1 MQGKRNLSLIN
12 ISAYKHSTSIQIR
25 FVDIDKMGHV
35 NNATILSYFEI
46 ARTNFFDDVIGQQD
60 NWFERGLII
69 AHTDIDYLQPVYL
82 RDDVKVLVR
91 IAKTGTKSFDVEH
104 VLIKMVD
111 VKQVICAI
119 ANSILVCMDYTK
131 KQTIEIPAD
140 WKEKMNTFYKS
151 L

>member
-1 MQGKRNLSLIN
+1 MKRDFSLIN
-12 ISAYKHSTSIQIR
+12 TDKYKHITPIQIR

-69 AHTDIDYLQPVYL
+69 ARTEIDYLQPVYL

-104 VLIKMVD
+104 IL
-111 VKQVICAI
+111 VKVVNNEKIICAV
-119 ANSILVCMDYTK
+119 ANSVLVCMDYTK

-140 WKEKMNTFYKS
+140 WKEKMLAFSNN
-151 L
+151 

>member
-1 MQGKRNLSLIN
+1 MTKRDFSQIN
-12 ISAYKHSTSIQIR
+12 IANYKHSTPIQIR

-46 ARTNFFDDVIGQQD
+46 ARINFFDDVICQQD

-91 IAKTGTKSFDVEH
+91 IAKIGIKSFDVEH
-104 VLIKMVD
+104 IL
-111 VKQVICAI
+111 VKTVNGQQTICAI
-119 ANSILVCMDYTK
+119 ANSILVCMNYTNK
-131 KQTIEIPAD
+131 ETIEVPTE
-140 WKEKMNTFYKS
+140 WKEKISAFK
-151 L
+151 

>member
-1 MQGKRNLSLIN
+1 MAKRDFSKIR
-12 ISAYKHSTSIQIR
+12 IEDFKHSTTIQIR

-82 RDDVKVLVR
+82 RDEVKALVR

-104 VLIKMVD
+104 LLIKIVD
-111 VKQVICAI
+111 RNPIICAI

-131 KQTIEIPAD
+131 KQTIEIPKE
-140 WKEKMNTFYKS
+140 WKEK
-151 L
+151 LEIA

>member
-1 MQGKRNLSLIN
+1 MIKRDFSKIDL
-12 ISAYKHSTSIQIR
+12 ADYKHSTPIQIR

-46 ARTNFFDDVIGQQD
+46 ARTHFFDEVVGQQD

-69 AHTDIDYLQPVYL
+69 ANTNVDYLQPVYL
-82 RDDVKVLVR
+82 RDNVVVYIR

-104 VLIKMVD
+104 VL
-111 VKQVICAI
+111 VKTVNDNQVICAV
-119 ANSILVCMDYTK
+119 ANSIIVCMDYTK

-140 WKEKMNTFYKS
+140 WKEKLSESF
-151 L
+151 

>member
-1 MQGKRNLSLIN
+1 MIKRDFSKIN
-12 ISAYKHSTSIQIR
+12 PANYKHSTPIQIR

-69 AHTDIDYLQPVYL
+69 AHTNIDYLQPVYL
-82 RDDVKVLVR
+82 RDEVKALVR

-104 VLIKMVD
+104 LLVKMVNG
-111 VKQVICAI
+111 KPIICAI

-131 KQTIEIPAD
+131 KQTIEIPAE
-140 WKEKMNTFYKS
+140 WKEKLETA
-151 L
+151 

>member
-1 MQGKRNLSLIN
+1 MQAKRDFSLIN
-12 ISAYKHSTSIQIR
+12 IANYKHSTPIQIR

-46 ARTNFFDDVIGQQD
+46 ARTNFFDEVIGQQD

-82 RDDVKVLVR
+82 RDDVKVYIR

-104 VLIKMVD
+104 LL
-111 VKQVICAI
+111 VKKNNNEDVICAI

-131 KQTIEIPAD
+131 KQTIEIPAE
-140 WKEKMNTFYKS
+140 WKEKLKEN
-151 L
+151 